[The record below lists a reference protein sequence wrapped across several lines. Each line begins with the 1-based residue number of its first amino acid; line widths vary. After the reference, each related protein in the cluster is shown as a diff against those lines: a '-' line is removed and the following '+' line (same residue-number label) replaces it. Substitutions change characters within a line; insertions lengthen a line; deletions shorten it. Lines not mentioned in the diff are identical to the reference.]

1 MTDQTIVGD
10 GKGLDILSASAV
22 RAALEDCAR
31 SFHTSTGIGVT
42 LRYDTSGGINKRAG
56 QGEIADIYAS
66 STDSVDDIAAKK
78 LIAGEPLVVGA
89 SRIALG
95 IRAGETAPDIS
106 TVEKFRAAMLAAKS
120 LSRGDPAGGGT
131 AGNILV
137 AMFER
142 LGILEPVAAKSI
154 LRVGGYK
161 VMTEVAEG
169 RADFG
174 LTQSTEIVAV
184 NGVKIG
190 ALLPEELQVV
200 TRYSLAQGV
209 TAPNAA
215 NVRDFM
221 AHVAGAE
228 GRAAFARAGFS
239 PA

>member
-1 MTDQTIVGD
+1 MADQTIVGD

-22 RAALEDCAR
+22 RAALEDCAQC
-31 SFHTSTGIGVT
+31 FHAAQGVGVT

-137 AMFER
+137 ALFER

-184 NGVKIG
+184 AGVKIG

-200 TRYSLAQGV
+200 TRYSLAPGV
-209 TAPNAA
+209 TAPHAA
-215 NVRDFM
+215 NARDFM

>member
-1 MTDQTIVGD
+1 MADQTIIGD

-31 SFHTSTGIGVT
+31 SFNAATGVGVT

-56 QGEIADIYAS
+56 QGEVADIFAS
-66 STDSVDDIAAKK
+66 STDSIDDIAGRRLLAAAP
-78 LIAGEPLVVGA
+78 LIVGA

-95 IRAGETAPDIS
+95 VRANEAAPDIS
-106 TVEKFRAAMLAAKS
+106 SVEKFKAAMLAAKS

-137 AMFER
+137 ALFEK
-142 LGILEPVAAKSI
+142 LGILEAVAAKSI

-184 NGVKIG
+184 AGVKIG
-190 ALLPEELQVV
+190 ALLPEDLQVV
-200 TRYSLAQGV
+200 TRYSIAQGSK
-209 TAPNAA
+209 APNAA
-215 NVRDFM
+215 NAARFV
-221 AHVAGAE
+221 AHVGAAE
-228 GRAAFARAGFS
+228 GRAAFSRAGFS